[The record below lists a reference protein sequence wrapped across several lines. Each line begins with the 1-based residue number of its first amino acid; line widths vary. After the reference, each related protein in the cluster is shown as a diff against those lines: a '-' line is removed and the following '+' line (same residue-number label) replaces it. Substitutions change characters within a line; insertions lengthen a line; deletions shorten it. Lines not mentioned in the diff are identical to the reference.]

1 MCKNLRLLSF
11 GEFLRCVVEK
21 GNPNV
26 EISNE
31 GKKFPK
37 QLFTDYGIMMKQL
50 MKPPKWLYQNGY
62 IYGINFKSRGHNCRE
77 SCEPTIVNKRY
88 GQQQD
93 NYEPSKN
100 CNKHQLIWSK
110 KTHYSSWCSYVDYRS
125 NKQKY
130 AL

>member
-1 MCKNLRLLSF
+1 
-11 GEFLRCVVEK
+11 
-21 GNPNV
+21 
-26 EISNE
+26 
-31 GKKFPK
+31 
-37 QLFTDYGIMMKQL
+37 

-93 NYEPSKN
+93 DYEPSKN
-100 CNKHQLIWSK
+100 CNKLQLIWSK
-110 KTHYSSWCSYVDYRS
+110 NHTIQVGVLMSIIVQT
-125 NKQKY
+125 NKNM